1 MRLWRRSNAS
11 AGVAAGAATGVA
23 ARAAAD
29 AQTDSEGLRQ
39 STARLGAVL
48 ESVDAAVLA
57 VDAEQRRWFSNPAAN
72 RLLPSLPRLPQ
83 LVQWMASVVSSG
95 EPWNSRLEMPDGR
108 TLEVHIT
115 PLGGGAGG
123 GGAVSGCV
131 VVARDITD
139 RVHLETARRDFIA
152 GISHELRTPLTS
164 IQGYAEMLRRSPE
177 PAADVRAEYLDVIA
191 HNTARLTRLAR
202 DLVTLSSL
210 ETRTYPFHFEPVE
223 AASLGAPALDVVAPL
238 ARERGCRLALGPL
251 GSGWLRADREALHRV
266 LLNLLENALVHGG
279 GGPGVAVE
287 LPGQIEG
294 GAYAYR
300 VRDTGAGISSSDQPR
315 VFERFYRVDRSHA
328 STAGGHGSGLGLAL
342 VKHIV
347 REHGGEVELA
357 SSLGAGTTVTVR
369 LPLAPE

>member
-1 MRLWRRSNAS
+1 MRLWRRSH
-11 AGVAAGAATGVA
+11 AAAGVA

-57 VDAEQRRWFSNPAAN
+57 VDAEQRRWYSNSAAN

-83 LVQWMASVVSSG
+83 LVQWMESVASSG

-115 PLGGGAGG
+115 PLGGAGG

-164 IQGYAEMLRRSPE
+164 IQGYAEMLRGSPE
-177 PAADVRAEYLDVIA
+177 PEAEVRAEYLDIIVR
-191 HNTARLTRLAR
+191 NTARLTRLAR

-238 ARERGCRLALGPL
+238 ARERGCRLALGTL

-287 LPGQIEG
+287 LSGEIEG
-294 GAYAYR
+294 GAYVYR

>member
-1 MRLWRRSNAS
+1 MRLWRNS
-11 AGVAAGAATGVA
+11 AATA
-23 ARAAAD
+23 ARAAAE
-29 AQTDSEGLRQ
+29 AQAESEGLRQ

-57 VDAEQRRWFSNPAAN
+57 VDGGQVRWFSNPAAD

-83 LVQWMASVVSSG
+83 LLQWMESVASSG

-115 PLGGGAGG
+115 PLGGGPRG
-123 GGAVSGCV
+123 SGSV

-152 GISHELRTPLTS
+152 GVSHELRTPLTS

-177 PAADVRAEYLDVIA
+177 PEAEVRAEYLDVIA
-191 HNTARLTRLAR
+191 RNTARLTRLAR
-202 DLVTLSSL
+202 DLVTLSAL

-238 ARERGCRLALGPL
+238 AREHGCRLALGML

-279 GGPGVAVE
+279 GGGVAVE
-287 LPGQIEG
+287 LSGQIEG
-294 GAYAYR
+294 GAYVYR

-315 VFERFYRVDRSHA
+315 VFERFYRVDRGRA

-347 REHGGEVELA
+347 REHGGTVDLA
-357 SSLGAGTTVTVR
+357 SALGAGTTVTVR

>member
-1 MRLWRRSNAS
+1 MRLWRRSNA
-11 AGVAAGAATGVA
+11 ATGAA
-23 ARAAAD
+23 ARSAAD
-29 AQTDSEGLRQ
+29 AQAESEGLRR
-39 STARLGAVL
+39 SAARLGAVL

-57 VDAEQRRWFSNPAAN
+57 VDAGQRRWFSNAAAD

-83 LVQWMASVVSSG
+83 LLQWMESVASSG

-115 PLGGGAGG
+115 PLGGGPG
-123 GGAVSGCV
+123 GGADGGAVTGSV

-164 IQGYAEMLRRSPE
+164 IQGYAEMLRRNPE
-177 PAADVRAEYLDVIA
+177 PEAEVRAEYLDVIA
-191 HNTARLTRLAR
+191 RNTARLTRLAH
-202 DLVTLSSL
+202 DLVTLSAL

-251 GSGWLRADREALHRV
+251 GSGWLCADREALHRV

-279 GGPGVAVE
+279 GGAGVAVE
-287 LPGQIEG
+287 LSGQIEG
-294 GAYAYR
+294 GAYVYR
-300 VRDTGAGISSSDQPR
+300 VRDTGAGISSSDLPR

-347 REHGGEVELA
+347 REHGGTVELA
-357 SSLGAGTTVTVR
+357 SALGAGTTVTVR